1 MFKSIRKNIRQR
13 KLNKLNKIL
22 MYGLLTGSV
31 TLYNGVCFADDT
43 EDTTP
48 PRFGHQRRKYG
59 LYRGKFC
66 VNRRNF
72 DYSKHNIR

>member
-22 MYGLLTGSV
+22 IYGLLTGSV
-31 TLYNGVCFADDT
+31 TLSNGVCFADDT

-48 PRFGHQRRKYG
+48 PPFRASATKIRALQRQILRQPTK
-59 LYRGKFC
+59 LRLLKT
-66 VNRRNF
+66 
-72 DYSKHNIR
+72 